1 MLLSLLV
8 FMMGNGAEEKVF
20 LVIDIDG
27 TVVVQFVLFVVMYIV
42 LKKLLFDPYLQMRQ
56 QRSAGIDGVRDEAAV
71 LEKRA
76 ATLGADY
83 QQRLQAARA
92 QADDER
98 LKLRNQG
105 LDRERDLLAETRA
118 VAQSR
123 VSSIRQQIA
132 QQVKTAQQTLAAQAQ
147 PLARQ
152 MVRQVLGREV

>member
-1 MLLSLLV
+1 MLLSPLV
-8 FMMGNGAEEKVF
+8 LMMGNGAEEKAPP
-20 LVIDIDG
+20 VIDIDG

-56 QRSAGIDGVRDEAAV
+56 QRSAGIDGVRDEAAA

-118 VAQSR
+118 VAQAR